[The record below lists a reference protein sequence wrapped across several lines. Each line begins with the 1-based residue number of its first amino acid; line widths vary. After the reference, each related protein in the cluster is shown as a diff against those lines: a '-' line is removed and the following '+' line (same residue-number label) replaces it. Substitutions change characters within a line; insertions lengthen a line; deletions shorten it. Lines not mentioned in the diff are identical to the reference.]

1 MSSIDMY
8 LSSANS
14 QATGVSALSNKH
26 HNGYNQLETSLQ
38 QFAGDSVLK
47 SDSYDSAKAFYSAV
61 LIPLAQGGILLTDAV
76 EEACKKFPEQYISE
90 VDSSDLK
97 SEELEK
103 EIEEL
108 ETNITRVQ
116 DLQRELLHFPV
127 PPPVKQLLMNQN
139 RQSVTRDLEAK
150 RKLEEKL
157 QKLQAFH
164 ASSPTIFSEINALKT
179 TIDQGIAQADQ
190 SWNASTGQFTIPS
203 GKNMDWAN
211 TIKNSWATR
220 DKRLMEKQLKEY
232 QIYAVIY
239 SDKDGNPKIFW
250 KVTKDGEGV
259 KNPKIYQYLKANGKD
274 LPADLFEFMSQHD
287 WDDKVKAAFRK
298 GKDLQIGDK
307 YHPALGALVASG
319 QYLEDAYKFLTEDE
333 LGQAL
338 QMLGF
343 NFASYRIATAK
354 GTKTVENKN
363 AVPSPN
369 VGVVQSRIN
378 IANGQTRFTPLRKS
392 GEPVSAGFD
401 HVFEGHFDRPLANSR
416 SIFSVSPEK
425 LKQVLQSSNIVKSP
439 VIEIPGG
446 QYKRIVDAGEVIGN
460 TSLKHGGKPTSWIE
474 IYTDSAGNL
483 ITTYPIPKP

>member
-1 MSSIDMY
+1 MY

-76 EEACKKFPEQYISE
+76 EEACKKFPEQYTSE

-108 ETNITRVQ
+108 ENNITRVQ

-139 RQSVTRDLEAK
+139 RQSVTRDQEAK

-239 SDKDGNPKIFW
+239 SDKDGNPKIIW

-343 NFASYRIATAK
+343 NLASYRIATAK
-354 GTKTVENKN
+354 GTKTVENRN
-363 AVPSPN
+363 GNGANIPN
-369 VGVVQSRIN
+369 PDVGVVQSRIN
-378 IANGQTRFTPLRKS
+378 VANGRTRFTPKRPSTGK
-392 GEPVSAGFD
+392 PVSAGFE
-401 HVFEGHFDRPLANSR
+401 HVYDGHFNRPIANSR
-416 SIFSVSPEK
+416 SIFSITTDK
-425 LKQVLQSSNIVKSP
+425 LKQILQSPNAVKST
-439 VIEIPGG
+439 VIDMSGG
-446 QYKRIVDAGEVIGN
+446 QYKRIVDTGEVIGN
-460 TSLKHGGKPTSWIE
+460 TALKFGGKPTRWIE
-474 IYTDSAGNL
+474 IITDRAGNL
-483 ITTYPIPKP
+483 ITTYPVPKP